1 MVKVLDA
8 HALLAFFE
16 KEPGYEKV
24 QAAFVNAVEMNLFLL
39 ITTINLGEIYYIV
52 ERECGQ
58 KKAEEIEDIIR
69 TLPIEIIDVDIII
82 TKQAARFK
90 ARHKISYADCF
101 AAALTKIRKGE
112 LLTGDREFE
121 KLKNEIKIN
130 WI

>member
-8 HALLAFFE
+8 YALLAFFE

-24 QAAFVNAVEMNLFLL
+24 QAAFVNAVEKNSNLL
-39 ITTINLGEIYYIV
+39 ITTVNLGEIYYIV

-58 KKAEEIEDIIR
+58 KKAEEIEYIIH
-69 TLPIEIIDVDIII
+69 TLPIEIVDVDIVI
-82 TKQAARFK
+82 TKQSARFK
-90 ARHKISYADCF
+90 AGYKISYADCF
-101 AAALTKIRKGE
+101 AAALTKTINGE

>member
-1 MVKVLDA
+1 MFKVLDA
-8 HALLAFFE
+8 YALLAFFE

-24 QAAFVNAVEMNLFLL
+24 QAAFVNAVEKNSNLL
-39 ITTINLGEIYYIV
+39 ITTVNLGEVYYIV

-58 KKAEEIEDIIR
+58 KKAEEIEDIMH

-90 ARHKISYADCF
+90 ARYKISYADCF
-101 AAALTKIRKGE
+101 AAALTKTRKGE

-130 WI
+130 RI